1 MIRSNPFGVTILT
14 GEDAKTFLQDIN
26 RDYKINIDLTKSDKL
41 AKEVAEKGYGVIEL
55 DDK

>member
-41 AKEVAEKGYGVIEL
+41 VKEIAEKGYGVIEL